1 MATCAK
7 RRTKGGRVRKPLE
20 VVLVCS
26 PPREHFRWIVR
37 AALLARLPIF
47 GMTLSV
53 MSPADRLATM
63 IPIATVSRVGKQH
76 VVAFIVTDRVATAL
90 RFREP
95 PRRTAQAAG
104 SCRRWFDRWLL
115 TFPLGHRRDFRRL
128 TF

>member
-1 MATCAK
+1 MRRVARCTPIFSAGKCVTTLRQDDRSMATCAK

-95 PRRTAQAAG
+95 PR
-104 SCRRWFDRWLL
+104 
-115 TFPLGHRRDFRRL
+115 
-128 TF
+128 